1 MLFFILDYP
10 PTSVSLTTPRPFY
23 STGAMNRIQ
32 VSQTTA
38 SLLFEAGK
46 ESWLHQRDDQV
57 VAKGKGVLST
67 CWLVPTY
74 SGASEGGSHGASS
87 HGETVYEEFDLHP
100 EKRER
105 LIQWMVDLLG
115 NHIRKVIALRKS
127 SQLGSSRQ
135 TSKDSLTHQDPAE
148 GQSMPLDEVV
158 DIIHLPKFNA
168 QAATSEV
175 EYRSVDLDFV
185 VA

>member
-74 SGASEGGSHGASS
+74 SGASEGHTGLLAMAKPSTRSS
-87 HGETVYEEFDLHP
+87 ICT
-100 EKRER
+100 
-105 LIQWMVDLLG
+105 
-115 NHIRKVIALRKS
+115 LRN
-127 SQLGSSRQ
+127 
-135 TSKDSLTHQDPAE
+135 E
-148 GQSMPLDEVV
+148 
-158 DIIHLPKFNA
+158 NA
-168 QAATSEV
+168 
-175 EYRSVDLDFV
+175 
-185 VA
+185 